1 VGGCAWAELGV
12 SAGGPTRGRGDPKR
26 EGWGRA
32 GSSDG
37 ARRSRKLARA
47 GRGACWRS
55 RIARRRGRGERR
67 RTLNAEDTEQL
78 QIGVISGPNYGLTAC

>member
-1 VGGCAWAELGV
+1 V
-12 SAGGPTRGRGDPKR
+12 SAGGPTRGRGEPER

-32 GSSDG
+32 SFGDG
-37 ARRSRKLARA
+37 ARRSRELARA

-55 RIARRRGRGERR
+55 RIACRRGRGERR

-78 QIGVISGPNYGLTAC
+78 QIGVISRPNDGLTAC